1 MMNPT
6 VKKVLAVA
14 AFPLLIAAL
23 LMPVIVWHDAIW
35 KLFSSADQL
44 RQWVSGWGAWAPLV
58 FIGVQAVQVIVFV
71 IPGEIAQIAGGYLF
85 GALRGTLFSV
95 IGIFLGSVV
104 AFGLGKALG
113 KPFVSALFPAA
124 QVERLEKLLASRSA
138 RVVFFL
144 LFVIPG
150 IPKDI
155 LCYVA
160 GITPMGFPFFAA
172 ASMLGRLPGIVGS
185 AVIGSA
191 AASSRWVLTGIVA
204 GVAIVLFVAGFLL
217 RPRIQAWIE
226 RIAERRQP
234 PGPEDPTAS

>member
-1 MMNPT
+1 MKKAT
-6 VKKVLAVA
+6 VKKALAIA

-23 LMPVIVWHDAIW
+23 VVPVIVWHDAIW
-35 KLFSSADQL
+35 KLFASAEHL
-44 RQWVSGWGAWAPLV
+44 RRWVSGWGTWAPLV
-58 FIGVQAVQVIVFV
+58 FMAVQAIQVIVFV

-85 GALRGTLFSV
+85 GTVKGTIFSV
-95 IGIFLGSVV
+95 IGILLGSAV

-160 GITPMGFPFFAA
+160 GITPMRFPFFAA
-172 ASMLGRLPGIVGS
+172 SSMLGRLPGIIGS

-191 AASSRWVLTGIVA
+191 AASSRWVLTGIVGGIA
-204 GVAIVLFVAGFLL
+204 VGLFAAGFLL

-226 RIAERRQP
+226 GIAERRQQP
-234 PGPEDPTAS
+234 PKSP